1 MRQQSGVQGL
11 IATFRALF
19 DTFGVP
25 MEISSNGGPEFWS
38 AADADFLTR
47 REVRRHMSSAYFL
60 QSNGRAQVAVKK
72 ANRMLMDNV
81 GPTWSLNNDGHLR
94 ATLQACKTPDRDC
107 NISPAQVVFRRPM
120 CDAFY
125 FISRCIKYNNPSIL
139 PTWREAWSQK
149 EDVMRTRMPA
159 SKYSCKTNVVHNLI
173 NWTNRVPLWSWTIT
187 TNTG

>member
-47 REVRRHMSSAYFL
+47 REVRHHMSSAYFL

-81 GPTWSLNNDGHLR
+81 GPTWSLNNDGHLHE
-94 ATLQACKTPDRDC
+94 TLQACKTPDPDC
-107 NISPAQVVFRRPM
+107 NISPAQVFLAEVRPTTSDYSPLSYGLATRAVVPPTSSKSPQLTTSLPQLARTTAERRVINT
-120 CDAFY
+120 DQ
-125 FISRCIKYNNPSIL
+125 
-139 PTWREAWSQK
+139 T
-149 EDVMRTRMPA
+149 TA
-159 SKYSCKTNVVHNLI
+159 SAI
-173 NWTNRVPLWSWTIT
+173 DR
-187 TNTG
+187 